1 MMSPKLTAAVLAA
14 AAALEPRD
22 PKPLSVWADEHRRL
36 SSEASARRGEWT
48 TFAYQREPL
57 DCCGQS
63 SFYETVVLM
72 WASQVGKTEMLLNKV
87 AETVSENPGP
97 MLVVQPTLSMAE
109 TFSKDRLSPMFR
121 DMPILQGKVADPKGR
136 DSGSTIYHRRFIGG
150 QVTIVGSNSPAGL
163 ASRPIRDLLLDE
175 VDRYEDSAGAEG
187 DPAELAIARTTTF
200 WNRKVIFSSSP
211 TVKGKSRIAEAFNE
225 SDQRFFFVPCPYCDH
240 EQRLVWPRVEWVDDD
255 PDTAFYR
262 CVECQKEIPHH
273 LKARM
278 VAAGRW
284 IASNP
289 GALTAGF
296 HISSLYS
303 PWMSWAQLVRLWIA
317 AQGNPERL
325 RTFINTRLAE
335 LWDDEATSSVTE
347 EALLARREA
356 YGPAVVPA
364 EVALITAG
372 VDVQADRVEVSFWGW
387 GKGEESWLL
396 SHVKVLG
403 DPTGDGV
410 WKDLDR
416 ELRREWKHPVLKS
429 LRVRAA
435 CVDSGFLAQTVCQF
449 AEERRGRA
457 VWAIKGDE
465 GPKPIWPRRETKANR
480 GKVYV
485 VGVDSAKSIIVG
497 RLKVVEGAGR
507 VHLPMAENID
517 LEFAEQLL
525 SEFVRTEYRRG
536 RPVRKWER
544 RKGRRA
550 EALDCAVYAYAALCG
565 LRAHGIYVDAEAA
578 AVEAMA
584 QVDNLPADR
593 PAPSVTPSDRK
604 HDRGPVSSSWMKG
617 FFGS

>member
-1 MMSPKLTAAVLAA
+1 MMSPKLAAAILAA
-14 AAALEPRD
+14 SSALLPRE
-22 PKPLSVWADEHRRL
+22 PKPLSTWADENRRL
-36 SSEASARRGEWT
+36 SSEASAKRGDWS

-63 SFYETVVLM
+63 SPYEIVVLM
-72 WASQVGKTEMLLNKV
+72 WASQVGKTEMMLNKV

-109 TFSKDRLSPMFR
+109 AFSKERLSPMFR
-121 DMPILQGKVADPKGR
+121 DMPILAGKVADAKGR
-136 DSGSTIYHRRFIGG
+136 DAGSTIYQRRFVGG
-150 QVTIVGSNSPAGL
+150 QVSIVGSNSPAGL

-175 VDRYEDSAGAEG
+175 VDRYEDSAGTEG

-211 TVKGKSRIAEAFNE
+211 TIKGKSRIAAAFAE
-225 SDQRFFFVPCPYCDH
+225 SDQRFFFVPCPHCGH

-255 PDTAFYR
+255 PETAFYR
-262 CVECQKEIPHH
+262 CAKCEQAIPHH

-278 VAAGRW
+278 VAGGRW
-284 IASNP
+284 IAANP
-289 GALTAGF
+289 KSKIAGF

-303 PWMSWAQLVRLWIA
+303 PWLRWSELVEQWQR

-325 RTFINTRLAE
+325 RSFINTRLAE
-335 LWDDEATSSVTE
+335 LWDDEATSAVTE
-347 EALLARREA
+347 EALLARREN
-356 YGPAVVPA
+356 YGPVLPA
-364 EVALITAG
+364 AVALVTAG

-396 SHVKVLG
+396 AHMKLVG
-403 DPTGDGV
+403 DPTGDQV

-416 ELRREWKHPVLKS
+416 ELKREWKHPVVKS
-429 LRVRAA
+429 LRVRAT
-435 CVDSGFLAQTVCQF
+435 CIDSGYLAQTVCQF

-465 GPKPIWPRRETKANR
+465 GPRPIWPRRETKANR
-480 GKVYV
+480 GRVFV
-485 VGVDSAKSIIVG
+485 LGVDSAKSIFVG
-497 RLKVVEGAGR
+497 RLKVTEGAGR
-507 VHLPMAENID
+507 VHLPVADNID
-517 LEFAEQLL
+517 IGYAEQLL

-550 EALDCAVYAYAALCG
+550 EALDCALYAYGALCG
-565 LRAHGIYVDAEAA
+565 LRAHGIYVEAEAA
-578 AVEAMA
+578 AIEAMA
-584 QVDNLPADR
+584 QVDNLQADR
-593 PAPSVTPSDRK
+593 PVPMRTPSERA
-604 HDRGPVSSSWMKG
+604 HERGGPVSSSWMKG
-617 FFGS
+617 FFG